1 MADIWVCKSIDGT
14 IRPHMESDAEALK
27 RFKFGEPFKIKA
39 VKPRNGQHHRL
50 GMGML
55 QWVFDNQDRF
65 DVFEDFLVE
74 IKLRTGHYREHLTLR
89 GVIIYV
95 PKSIAFE
102 NMDEIEFGIWRQKAI
117 DCVLKHF
124 MPDMSAPEFE
134 SALSRVLGYV

>member
-1 MADIWVCKSIDGT
+1 MVDIWVSKSLDGT
-14 IRPHMESDAEALK
+14 LRPDRECDVEALK
-27 RFKFGEPFKIKA
+27 RFKVGVPFKAKVA
-39 VKPRNGQHHRL
+39 MTRNGQHHRK
-50 GMGML
+50 GMDML

-74 IKLRTGHYREHLTLR
+74 IKLRTGHYREHITLR

-95 PKSIAFE
+95 PKSISFE
-102 NMDEIEFGIWRQKAI
+102 KMEEVEFGIWRQKAI
-117 DCVLKHF
+117 DCILRYF